1 MEGRSKGKMVFPVSR
16 MRTIMKSSPGVSCIS
31 QDSVQITSRA
41 AEEFVVF
48 LAREAF
54 KRSKNRTMVQYS
66 DLAEVISTQD
76 RLHFLHDI
84 IPEKIKYRDYVKLLK
99 EVEAKEQERERDAEI

>member
-1 MEGRSKGKMVFPVSR
+1 

-31 QDSVQITSRA
+31 QDSVQVTSKA

-54 KRSKNRTMVQYS
+54 KRSKNRTMVEYA
-66 DLAEVISTQD
+66 DLADVIINQD

-84 IPEKIKYRDYVKLLK
+84 VPRKMTYQEYTKLLK
-99 EVEAKEQERERDAEI
+99 EVEAKEQQKQRDAEI